1 MNTKERIILGAE
13 SLMLKRGFTALTFKK
28 ISENISLQK
37 ARIHD
42 FFSTKDELGRAVV
55 EKSRQAF
62 LDWARQIDNSGLEA
76 AEKLSAFFASYTTML
91 ADGNNVCIAGIL
103 GTELNHLPDAIRNE
117 LRLYYLD
124 RQKWLIKLLL
134 DGYVTG
140 RFSLKNS
147 VEEESIYILSSLQGG
162 LQISRTNDDYEI
174 FHSICRQLLCQL
186 VRQPRAVM
194 FRA

>member
-13 SLMLKRGFTALTFKK
+13 SLILKKGFTALTFKR
-28 ISENISLQK
+28 ISESISVQK

-55 EKSRQAF
+55 EKSRQTF
-62 LDWARQIDNSGLEA
+62 LDWTKQIDNSGLEA
-76 AEKLSAFFASYTTML
+76 AEKLSAFFASYTAML
-91 ADGNNVCIAGIL
+91 ADRNNVCIAGIL
-103 GTELNHLPDAIRNE
+103 GTELNLLPDAIRNE

-140 RFSLKNS
+140 SFTLKNS

-162 LQISRTNDDYEI
+162 LQISRINDDYEI
-174 FHSICRQLLCQL
+174 FHSICRQLLGQL
-186 VRQPRAVM
+186 VRQPQTVM
-194 FRA
+194 FRI